1 MYQLSVDMYGELNG
15 LRYHHVHFP
24 LFDDVELEAHSVP
37 SYHSSPILNA
47 RFEKFSK
54 MYEPRE
60 MGAELPFAFNRVF
73 IMEHAFQHF
82 CWHGIGLRHV
92 LDYYFVLLQGFTED
106 EREESLV

>member
-60 MGAELPFAFNRVF
+60 IGAELPFAFNRVF